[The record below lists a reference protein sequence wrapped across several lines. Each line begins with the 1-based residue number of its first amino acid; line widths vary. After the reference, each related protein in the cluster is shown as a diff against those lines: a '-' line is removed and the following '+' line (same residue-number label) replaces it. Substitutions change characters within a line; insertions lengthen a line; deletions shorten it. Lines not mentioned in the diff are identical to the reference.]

1 MTHPRVSQ
9 SPVIVIL
16 KALYLIM
23 LLMTKFGIMKD
34 FLRNSV
40 PLKKKLE
47 LKQKLRLP
55 DKLQQ
60 LKMPLL
66 PLL

>member
-1 MTHPRVSQ
+1 
-9 SPVIVIL
+9 
-16 KALYLIM
+16 
-23 LLMTKFGIMKD
+23 MKE